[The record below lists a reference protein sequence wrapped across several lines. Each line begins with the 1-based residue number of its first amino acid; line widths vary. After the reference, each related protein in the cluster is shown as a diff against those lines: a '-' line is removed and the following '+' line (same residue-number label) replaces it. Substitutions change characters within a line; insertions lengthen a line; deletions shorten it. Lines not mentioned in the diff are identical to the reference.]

1 MNHFSSLKSL
11 LENNFECY
19 FFESIDSTN
28 SYLASTKYSTKP
40 QICIIREQT
49 KGKAQHGRNWVSQ
62 KDGSIIF
69 SMRKSFNEGMNLN
82 GLSLI
87 AGMAIIKSIE
97 AECHLSGLKIK
108 WPNDIY
114 YGDKKLAGILMENTH
129 YKSNQLVLVGVGIN
143 YQLVDT
149 NEIDEPWVDLSRIL
163 NTLPNFQQLTAKII
177 NNILFF
183 LEDFQINGL
192 SNLLSEWHHYDML
205 KGVRIKFR
213 ESNIELQGQIDGITH
228 QGALKVLTKDGV
240 KELYSSM
247 HIEYI

>member
-11 LENNFECY
+11 LENNFQCY

-40 QICIIREQT
+40 QICITREQT
-49 KGKAQHGRNWVSQ
+49 KGKGQHGRNWVSQ

-97 AECHLSGLKIK
+97 AECQLSGLKIK

-163 NTLPNFQQLTAKII
+163 NKLPNFQQLTAKII
-177 NNILFF
+177 TNILFF

>member
-1 MNHFSSLKSL
+1 MSHFSPLKSL
-11 LENNFECY
+11 LENDFECY
-19 FFESIDSTN
+19 FFDSIDSTN

-40 QICIIREQT
+40 QICITREQT
-49 KGKAQHGRNWVSQ
+49 KGKGQHGRNWVSQ

-97 AECHLSGLKIK
+97 AECQLSGLKIK

-163 NTLPNFQQLTAKII
+163 NKLPNFQQLTAKII

>member
-1 MNHFSSLKSL
+1 MSHFSSLKNL

-40 QICIIREQT
+40 QICITREQT
-49 KGKAQHGRNWVSQ
+49 KGKGQHGRNWVSQ

-69 SMRKSFNEGMNLN
+69 SMRKSFNEGVNLN

-97 AECHLSGLKIK
+97 EECQLSGLKIK

-129 YKSNQLVLVGVGIN
+129 YKSNQLVLIGVGIN

-163 NTLPNFQQLTAKII
+163 NKLPNFQQLTAKII

>member
-1 MNHFSSLKSL
+1 MSHFSSLKSL

-40 QICIIREQT
+40 QICITREQT
-49 KGKAQHGRNWVSQ
+49 KGKGQHGRNWVSQ

-97 AECHLSGLKIK
+97 AECQLSGLKIK

-163 NTLPNFQQLTAKII
+163 NKLPNFQQLTAKII
-177 NNILFF
+177 YNILFF

-192 SNLLSEWHHYDML
+192 STLLSQWDHYDML

>member
-1 MNHFSSLKSL
+1 MSLFSSLKSL
-11 LENNFECY
+11 LENYFECY
-19 FFESIDSTN
+19 FFESFDSTN

-40 QICIIREQT
+40 QICITREQT
-49 KGKAQHGRNWVSQ
+49 KGKGQHGRNWVSQ

-97 AECHLSGLKIK
+97 AECQLSGLKIK

-163 NTLPNFQQLTAKII
+163 NKLPNFQQLTAKII

>member
-11 LENNFECY
+11 LENNFQCY

-40 QICIIREQT
+40 QICITREQT
-49 KGKAQHGRNWVSQ
+49 QGKGQHGRNWVSQ

-97 AECHLSGLKIK
+97 AECQLSGLKIK

>member
-11 LENNFECY
+11 LENNFQCY

-40 QICIIREQT
+40 QICITREQT
-49 KGKAQHGRNWVSQ
+49 KGKGQHGRNWVSQ

-97 AECHLSGLKIK
+97 AECQLSGLKIK

-163 NTLPNFQQLTAKII
+163 NKLPNFQQLTAKII
-177 NNILFF
+177 TNILFF

-192 SNLLSEWHHYDML
+192 SSLLSEWEHYDML

-213 ESNIELQGQIDGITH
+213 ESNIELQGQIDGITN
-228 QGALKVLTKDGV
+228 QGALKVVTKDGV

>member
-1 MNHFSSLKSL
+1 MSHFSSLKSL

-28 SYLASTKYSTKP
+28 SFLASTKYSTKP
-40 QICIIREQT
+40 QICITREQT
-49 KGKAQHGRNWVSQ
+49 KGKGQHGRNWVSQ

-69 SMRKSFNEGMNLN
+69 SMRKSFNEGTNLN

-97 AECHLSGLKIK
+97 AECQLSGLKIK

-129 YKSNQLVLVGVGIN
+129 YKSKQLVLIGVGIN

-149 NEIDEPWVDLSRIL
+149 NEIDALWVDLSRIL
-163 NTLPNFQQLTAKII
+163 NKLPNFQQLIANVI
-177 NNILFF
+177 NNILIF

-192 SNLLSEWHHYDML
+192 SSLLSEWDHYDML
-205 KGVRIKFR
+205 KGARIKFR
-213 ESNIELQGQIDGITH
+213 ESNKELQGQIDGITN
-228 QGALKVLTKDGV
+228 QGALKVVTKDGI

>member
-19 FFESIDSTN
+19 FSESIDSTN

-40 QICIIREQT
+40 QICITREQT
-49 KGKAQHGRNWVSQ
+49 KGKGQHGRNWVSQ

-97 AECHLSGLKIK
+97 AECQLSGLKIK

-163 NTLPNFQQLTAKII
+163 NKLPNFQQLTAKII

>member
-11 LENNFECY
+11 LENNFQCY

-40 QICIIREQT
+40 QICITREQT
-49 KGKAQHGRNWVSQ
+49 KGKGQHGRNWVSQ

-97 AECHLSGLKIK
+97 AECQLSGLKIK

-177 NNILFF
+177 NNILYL

>member
-1 MNHFSSLKSL
+1 MSHFSSLKSL
-11 LENNFECY
+11 LEDDFECY

-40 QICIIREQT
+40 QICITREQT
-49 KGKAQHGRNWVSQ
+49 KGKGQHGRNWVSQ

-97 AECHLSGLKIK
+97 AECQLSGLKIK

-163 NTLPNFQQLTAKII
+163 NKLPNFQQLTASVI
-177 NNILFF
+177 NNTLIC

-228 QGALKVLTKDGV
+228 QGALKVVTKDGV

-247 HIEYI
+247 HVEYI

>member
-1 MNHFSSLKSL
+1 MSHFSSLKNL

-40 QICIIREQT
+40 QICVTREQT
-49 KGKAQHGRNWVSQ
+49 QGKGQHGRNWVSQ

-69 SMRKSFNEGMNLN
+69 SMRKRFNEGMNLN

-97 AECHLSGLKIK
+97 AECQLSGLKIK

-149 NEIDEPWVDLSRIL
+149 NEIDALWVDLSRIL
-163 NTLPNFQQLTAKII
+163 NKLPNFQQLTAKII
-177 NNILFF
+177 TNILFF

-192 SNLLSEWHHYDML
+192 SSLLSEWEHYDML

-213 ESNIELQGQIDGITH
+213 ESNIELQGQIDGITN

-240 KELYSSM
+240 KELYSSI

>member
-11 LENNFECY
+11 LENNFQCF

-40 QICIIREQT
+40 QICITREQT
-49 KGKAQHGRNWVSQ
+49 KGKGQHGRNWVSQ

-97 AECHLSGLKIK
+97 AECQLSGLKIK

-114 YGDKKLAGILMENTH
+114 YGDKKFAGILMENTH

-163 NTLPNFQQLTAKII
+163 NSLPNFQQLTAKII
-177 NNILFF
+177 NNVLFF

-240 KELYSSM
+240 KELYSYM

>member
-1 MNHFSSLKSL
+1 MSHFTSLKSL

-40 QICIIREQT
+40 QICITREQT
-49 KGKAQHGRNWVSQ
+49 KGKGQHGRNWVSQ

-97 AECHLSGLKIK
+97 AECQLSGLKIK

-163 NTLPNFQQLTAKII
+163 NKLPNFQQLTAKII

>member
-11 LENNFECY
+11 LENNFQCY

-40 QICIIREQT
+40 QICITREQT
-49 KGKAQHGRNWVSQ
+49 KGKGQHGRNWVSQ

-87 AGMAIIKSIE
+87 VGMAIIKSIE
-97 AECHLSGLKIK
+97 AECQLSGLKIK

>member
-11 LENNFECY
+11 LENNFQCY

-40 QICIIREQT
+40 QICITREQT
-49 KGKAQHGRNWVSQ
+49 QGKGQHGRNWVSQ

-97 AECHLSGLKIK
+97 AECQLSGLKIK

-163 NTLPNFQQLTAKII
+163 NKLPNFQQLTAKII

-213 ESNIELQGQIDGITH
+213 ESNIELQGQIDGISH

>member
-11 LENNFECY
+11 LENNFQCY

-40 QICIIREQT
+40 QICITREQT
-49 KGKAQHGRNWVSQ
+49 KGKGQHGRNWVSQ

-97 AECHLSGLKIK
+97 AECQLSGLKIK

-163 NTLPNFQQLTAKII
+163 NKLPNFQQLTAKII

-213 ESNIELQGQIDGITH
+213 ESNIELQGQIDGITN
-228 QGALKVLTKDGV
+228 QGALKVVTKDGV
-240 KELYSSM
+240 KELYSSI

>member
-1 MNHFSSLKSL
+1 MSHFSSLKSL
-11 LENNFECY
+11 LEDNFDCY
-19 FFESIDSTN
+19 FFDSIDSTN
-28 SYLASTKYSTKP
+28 PYLARTKYSTKP
-40 QICIIREQT
+40 QICITREQT
-49 KGKAQHGRNWVSQ
+49 KGKGQHGRNWLSQ

-69 SMRKSFNEGMNLN
+69 SMRKSFNEGVNLN

-97 AECHLSGLKIK
+97 EECQLSGLKIK

-129 YKSNQLVLVGVGIN
+129 YKSNQLLLVGVGIN

-163 NTLPNFQQLTAKII
+163 NKLPNFQQLTASVI
-177 NNILFF
+177 NNTLIC

-213 ESNIELQGQIDGITH
+213 ESNIELQGQIDGITN
-228 QGALKVLTKDGV
+228 QGALKVVTKGGV

-247 HIEYI
+247 HIKYI

>member
-1 MNHFSSLKSL
+1 MSHFSSLKSL

-40 QICIIREQT
+40 QICITREQT
-49 KGKAQHGRNWVSQ
+49 QGKGQHGRNWVSQ

-97 AECHLSGLKIK
+97 AECQLSGLKIK

-163 NTLPNFQQLTAKII
+163 NKLPNFQQLTAKII

-213 ESNIELQGQIDGITH
+213 ESNIELQGQIDGISH

>member
-11 LENNFECY
+11 LENNFQCY

-40 QICIIREQT
+40 QICITREQT
-49 KGKAQHGRNWVSQ
+49 KGKGQHGRNWVSQ

-97 AECHLSGLKIK
+97 AECQLSGLKIK

-192 SNLLSEWHHYDML
+192 SSLLSEWHHYDML

>member
-1 MNHFSSLKSL
+1 MSHFSSLKSL

-28 SYLASTKYSTKP
+28 SYLSSTKYSTKP
-40 QICIIREQT
+40 QICITREQT
-49 KGKAQHGRNWVSQ
+49 KGKGQHGRNWVSQ

-69 SMRKSFNEGMNLN
+69 SIRKSFHEGMNLN

-87 AGMAIIKSIE
+87 AGLAIIKSIE
-97 AECHLSGLKIK
+97 AECQLSGLKIK

-129 YKSNQLVLVGVGIN
+129 YKSNQLVLIGVGIN

-149 NEIDEPWVDLSRIL
+149 NEIDALWVDLSRIL
-163 NTLPNFQQLTAKII
+163 NKLPNFQQLTSKII
-177 NNILFF
+177 YNILFF

-192 SNLLSEWHHYDML
+192 SSLLSEWDHYDML
-205 KGVRIKFR
+205 NGARIKFR
-213 ESNIELQGQIDGITH
+213 ESNIELQGQIHGITN
-228 QGALKVLTKDGV
+228 QGALKVVTKDGI

>member
-1 MNHFSSLKSL
+1 MSHFSSLKSL

-40 QICIIREQT
+40 QICITREQT
-49 KGKAQHGRNWVSQ
+49 KGKGQHGRNWVSQ

-97 AECHLSGLKIK
+97 AECQLSGLKIK

-163 NTLPNFQQLTAKII
+163 NKLPNFQQLTAKII

-192 SNLLSEWHHYDML
+192 SSLLSEWDHYDML

-213 ESNIELQGQIDGITH
+213 ESNIELQGQIDGITN

>member
-11 LENNFECY
+11 LENNFQCY

-40 QICIIREQT
+40 QICITREQT
-49 KGKAQHGRNWVSQ
+49 KGKGQHGRNWVSQ

-69 SMRKSFNEGMNLN
+69 SMRKSFNGGMNLN

-97 AECHLSGLKIK
+97 AECQLSGLKIK

-163 NTLPNFQQLTAKII
+163 NKLPNFQQLTAKII

-213 ESNIELQGQIDGITH
+213 ESNIELQGQIDGITN
-228 QGALKVLTKDGV
+228 QGALKVVTKDGV

>member
-11 LENNFECY
+11 LENNFQCY

-40 QICIIREQT
+40 QICITREQT
-49 KGKAQHGRNWVSQ
+49 KGKGQHGRNWVSQ

-69 SMRKSFNEGMNLN
+69 SMRKSFNEGVNLN

-97 AECHLSGLKIK
+97 AECQLSGLKIK

-163 NTLPNFQQLTAKII
+163 NKLPNFQQLTAKII

>member
-1 MNHFSSLKSL
+1 MSHFSSLKNL

-40 QICIIREQT
+40 QICITREQT
-49 KGKAQHGRNWVSQ
+49 KGKGQHGRNWVSQ

-97 AECHLSGLKIK
+97 AECQLSGLKIK

>member
-11 LENNFECY
+11 LENNFQCY

-40 QICIIREQT
+40 QICITREQT
-49 KGKAQHGRNWVSQ
+49 KGKGQHGRNWVSQ

-97 AECHLSGLKIK
+97 AECQLSGLKIK

-163 NTLPNFQQLTAKII
+163 NKLPNFQQLTAKII

-213 ESNIELQGQIDGITH
+213 ESNIELQGQIDGITN
-228 QGALKVLTKDGV
+228 QGALKVVTKDGV

>member
-40 QICIIREQT
+40 QICITREQT
-49 KGKAQHGRNWVSQ
+49 KGKGQHGRNWVSQ

-97 AECHLSGLKIK
+97 EECQLSGLKIK

-149 NEIDEPWVDLSRIL
+149 NEIDALWVDLSRIL
-163 NTLPNFQQLTAKII
+163 NKLPNFQQLTAKII
-177 NNILFF
+177 TNILFF

-192 SNLLSEWHHYDML
+192 SSLLSEWEHYDML

-213 ESNIELQGQIDGITH
+213 ESNIELQGQIDGITN

-240 KELYSSM
+240 KELYSSI

>member
-1 MNHFSSLKSL
+1 MSHFSSLKSL

-40 QICIIREQT
+40 QICITREQT
-49 KGKAQHGRNWVSQ
+49 KGKGQHGRNWVSQ

-69 SMRKSFNEGMNLN
+69 SMRKSFNEGVNLN

-97 AECHLSGLKIK
+97 EECQLSGLKIK

>member
-11 LENNFECY
+11 LENNFQCY

-40 QICIIREQT
+40 QICITREQT
-49 KGKAQHGRNWVSQ
+49 KGKGQHGRNWVSQ

-97 AECHLSGLKIK
+97 EECQLSGLKIK

-163 NTLPNFQQLTAKII
+163 NKLPNFQQLTAKII

>member
-1 MNHFSSLKSL
+1 MSHFSSLKSL
-11 LENNFECY
+11 LEDNFDCY
-19 FFESIDSTN
+19 FFDSIDSTN
-28 SYLASTKYSTKP
+28 SYLARTKYSTKP
-40 QICIIREQT
+40 QICITREQT
-49 KGKAQHGRNWVSQ
+49 KGKGQHGRNWVSQ

-69 SMRKSFNEGMNLN
+69 SMRKSFNEGVNLN

-97 AECHLSGLKIK
+97 EECQLSGLKIK

-129 YKSNQLVLVGVGIN
+129 YKSNQLVLIGVGIN

-163 NTLPNFQQLTAKII
+163 NKLPNFQQLTAKII

>member
-1 MNHFSSLKSL
+1 MSHFSSLKSL

-28 SYLASTKYSTKP
+28 SFLASTKYSTKP
-40 QICIIREQT
+40 QICITREQT
-49 KGKAQHGRNWVSQ
+49 KGKGQHGRNWVSQ

-69 SMRKSFNEGMNLN
+69 SMRKSFHEGMNLN

-97 AECHLSGLKIK
+97 AECQLSGLKIK

-129 YKSNQLVLVGVGIN
+129 YKSKQLVLIGVGIN

-149 NEIDEPWVDLSRIL
+149 NEIDALWVDLSRIL
-163 NTLPNFQQLTAKII
+163 NKLPNFQQLTANVI
-177 NNILFF
+177 NNIIIF

-192 SNLLSEWHHYDML
+192 SSLLSEWDHYDML
-205 KGVRIKFR
+205 KGARIKFR
-213 ESNIELQGQIDGITH
+213 ESNIELQGQIDGITN
-228 QGALKVLTKDGV
+228 QGALKVVTKDGV